1 MQGNKISHRI
11 NDVDGDYA
19 IQRKHMFEK
28 ICLQNN
34 SLVLQNTL
42 WIWQY
47 LWYPLYNPVITYV
60 LRRILT
66 MGIFTGHMS
75 RFLFISLSL
84 LDYNALITWICGS
97 QLWSY
102 ICFCANMGQPQ
113 IEWQRIVSNWVT
125 NFYDNIVGYIIC
137 TYLPRYLRPRLIIF
151 LI

>member
-1 MQGNKISHRI
+1 MQSNKISHKI
-11 NDVDGDYA
+11 NDVDEDYA

-60 LRRILT
+60 LRHILT
-66 MGIFTGHMS
+66 MGIFMGHMS
-75 RFLFISLSL
+75 RALFIFLSL

-102 ICFCANMGQPQ
+102 ICFYANMGQPQ
-113 IEWQRIVSNWVT
+113 IEWQRIVSNWKT

-137 TYLPRYLRPRLIIF
+137 TNLPRVPRLIIF
-151 LI
+151 VI